1 MILTFRELGIHQPD
15 YNGWTVWQ
23 ITTDVI
29 NRAADYYKTMLGY
42 SEKDLDENFFLHYN
56 WPVNLVLGEIE
67 IPFDALILDSDLLEP
82 TI

>member
-1 MILTFRELGIHQPD
+1 
-15 YNGWTVWQ
+15 
-23 ITTDVI
+23 
-29 NRAADYYKTMLGY
+29 LGY
-42 SEKDLDENFFLHYN
+42 SEKDLDENFFAHYN